1 MTDSPRAA
9 ARGVVVRE
17 VAFDAPGLEPR
28 WERLLAAS
36 DTRPLSQSW
45 DWQRLWWESVGRGRR
60 LLLVA
65 EREGIPVAI
74 AALIALEGMVFFAG
88 AGEADQG
95 DLIGAGHD
103 PVVLTALLA
112 AARDRTDDFAGMKLH
127 FLPERSRTTAALPE
141 AAAALGLRLHEMGEM
156 DCVEVDIAADPEA
169 VRRSVSRSMRKA
181 ENFFHAGGELVVE
194 RLTAAA
200 AVLPLLPEFFAM
212 HVARWRLREI
222 DSPYLRPELREFLAR
237 WVERS
242 AERGWLRVVRLAW
255 NGKTLGIDFNWHHGR
270 RQHSGQWAFDIGH
283 SQRSPG
289 QILLR
294 HSALMALDAGM
305 EVYDLGLGD
314 QAYKFRLPA
323 RRVRCVTWGLFPPG

>member
-1 MTDSPRAA
+1 VTDSPRAA
-9 ARGVVVRE
+9 AAGVVVRE
-17 VAFDAPGLEPR
+17 VAFDDPGLEPR

-127 FLPERSRTTAALPE
+127 FLPER
-141 AAAALGLRLHEMGEM
+141 
-156 DCVEVDIAADPEA
+156 
-169 VRRSVSRSMRKA
+169 
-181 ENFFHAGGELVVE
+181 
-194 RLTAAA
+194 
-200 AVLPLLPEFFAM
+200 
-212 HVARWRLREI
+212 
-222 DSPYLRPELREFLAR
+222 
-237 WVERS
+237 
-242 AERGWLRVVRLAW
+242 
-255 NGKTLGIDFNWHHGR
+255 
-270 RQHSGQWAFDIGH
+270 
-283 SQRSPG
+283 
-289 QILLR
+289 
-294 HSALMALDAGM
+294 
-305 EVYDLGLGD
+305 
-314 QAYKFRLPA
+314 
-323 RRVRCVTWGLFPPG
+323 